1 MTDETR
7 GIGEA
12 VGPPWSVDVLADLHA
27 GVLDERTSAE
37 LWPMVRA
44 DPEAVAILE
53 ALDSTLSD
61 LAALATAPV
70 EPMPAEYAA
79 RLDAALAA
87 EASARQ
93 STQGPPQFREQ
104 PWSGVAAPP
113 AQAPGAP
120 AEPALAPVV
129 DLASARRR
137 RNKRIGWGA
146 GIVTVAAAAIAAVAI
161 IVPATQQSSGPAGGI
176 AQPAPS
182 GPTSPGGPVGPTVGG
197 DGSGSQAL
205 LGKALGVRDFGPL
218 QTEERLDACVAAN
231 GLDPAVRP
239 VGVQPVTVEG
249 KAGVLVV
256 YTTGKLAQYRM
267 VAFGADCGP
276 GNPAKLFDKVVGEK

>member
-7 GIGEA
+7 GIGGI

-27 GVLDERTSAE
+27 GVLDEQTSAD
-37 LWPMVRA
+37 LWPRVNADADARA
-44 DPEAVAILE
+44 IIDALE
-53 ALDSTLSD
+53 STQSE

-79 RLDAALAA
+79 RIDAALAA
-87 EASARQ
+87 ESSARQ
-93 STQGPPQFREQ
+93 AAQGPRRFPEQAQREPAQPAPGPAPQQ
-104 PWSGVAAPP
+104 AAP
-113 AQAPGAP
+113 GI
-120 AEPALAPVV
+120 APVV
-129 DLASARRR
+129 DLAAARKR

-146 GIVTVAAAAIAAVAI
+146 GIVTVAAAAVAAIAI
-161 IVPATQQSSGPAGGI
+161 IVPATQQSGGPAGGI

-182 GPTSPGGPVGPTVGG
+182 GPAGPAGPTLGG
-197 DGSGSQAL
+197 DGSGAQSL
-205 LGKALGVRDFGPL
+205 LGKSLGVRDFGPL

-231 GLDPAVRP
+231 GIDPAVRP

-249 KAGVLVV
+249 RAGVMVV

>member
-7 GIGEA
+7 GIGGI

-27 GVLDERTSAE
+27 GALDEQTSAD
-37 LWPMVRA
+37 LWPRVHA
-44 DPEAVAILE
+44 DPDARAIIDALE
-53 ALDSTLSD
+53 STQSD

-79 RLDAALAA
+79 RIDAALAA
-87 EASARQ
+87 ESSARQ
-93 STQGPPQFREQ
+93 AAQGPRQFPGQAQREQ
-104 PWSGVAAPP
+104 APP
-113 AQAPGAP
+113 VPGQAPQAGP
-120 AEPALAPVV
+120 GLAPVV
-129 DLASARRR
+129 DLAAARKR

-146 GIVTVAAAAIAAVAI
+146 GIVTVAAAAVAAIAI
-161 IVPATQQSSGPAGGI
+161 IVPATQQSGGPTGGI

-182 GPTSPGGPVGPTVGG
+182 GPAGPAGPTLGG
-197 DGSGSQAL
+197 DGSGAQSL
-205 LGKALGVRDFGPL
+205 LGKSLGVRDFGPL

-249 KAGVLVV
+249 KAGVMVV